1 MLIQDPNP
9 IKKLD
14 KNATLAETITKV
26 NEVVDLLN
34 LMWFTDDTQHTL
46 WKNGTFEN
54 LDLELFIYRLERRN
68 VFGVFK
74 FFRWNFGG
82 RFFDLV

>member
-46 WKNGTFEN
+46 
-54 LDLELFIYRLERRN
+54 
-68 VFGVFK
+68 
-74 FFRWNFGG
+74 
-82 RFFDLV
+82 